1 MNIKSLLLG
10 STLAITSLFTG
21 VSAQAETCFSF
32 GPGVLCN
39 EYEYSN
45 RYGQVYSLG
54 YVNGSEREG
63 MIVTCNNRNLVAWE
77 SRGNLLQGQ
86 AQWVAEEFCSL
97 PNN

>member
-45 RYGQVYSLG
+45 RYGQVYTLG

-63 MIVTCNNRNLVAWE
+63 MTVTCDRRNLVAWE
-77 SRGNLLQGQ
+77 SRGNLRQGQ
-86 AQWVAEEFCSL
+86 AQWVAENFCSL